1 MSHYF
6 LENPWPVGII
16 SVAIGLILIITFLRT
31 GESRALLA
39 SLAAIV
45 LATVV
50 FGLDAL
56 VTTPGEHGERVVS
69 ELVDAA
75 EAGDVEGML
84 RRVSP
89 GASLHLGSVTRPGR
103 PFSALQES
111 FATLAGRNRITE
123 NWVIRLR
130 GESDDKGGAVVFLSC
145 RTSTSSSYGLV
156 PSTWSFELDEQDDGR
171 WEITR
176 IIFESLMGREPE
188 RAL

>member
-31 GESRALLA
+31 GESRVLLA

-45 LATVV
+45 LAALV

-75 EAGDVEGML
+75 EAGSQIALV
-84 RRVSP
+84 VNQ
-89 GASLHLGSVTRPGR
+89 T
-103 PFSALQES
+103 PFYGES
-111 FATLAGRNRITE
+111 GGQMGDTGRITGE
-123 NWVIRLR
+123 GGLEIIDLVDLHSDLIDSINGRQDLAHFGLQPRHFVR
-130 GESDDKGGAVVFLSC
+130 GTNRE
-145 RTSTSSSYGLV
+145 
-156 PSTWSFELDEQDDGR
+156 FEGCHLASISQ
-171 WEITR
+171 
-176 IIFESLMGREPE
+176 
-188 RAL
+188 